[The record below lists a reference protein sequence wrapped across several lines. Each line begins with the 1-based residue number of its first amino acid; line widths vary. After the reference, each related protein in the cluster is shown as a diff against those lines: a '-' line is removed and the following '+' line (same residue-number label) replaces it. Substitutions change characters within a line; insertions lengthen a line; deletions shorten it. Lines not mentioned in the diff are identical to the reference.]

1 MTHYWWKDLHDR
13 NDAWLGLALTV
24 KGETPAG
31 LALEMLSGHHGRMAL
46 QLRGETLFWA
56 SMLKDYSGVWLVT
69 NREHPDQLNLLPPVR
84 SEDIEAIKRKGDAA
98 WTGEWCRYFA
108 RQLMDSPAPLL
119 APRDWLLR
127 PMLPAKRHSSYLRNT
142 TPDID
147 QWYFKTPPSAGDW
160 RVDWALYGEDFRS
173 LTDPEHVR
181 LVDWWWGGHLLMG
194 RYPIDPH
201 AGRLKWWRKKCREG
215 ELPPVLVWYIA
226 GLASYVVLD
235 GHYRLHAAME
245 EGIPPSFLVLSE
257 YAEREFPVDEAQ
269 RERVQRALALQ
280 QANNPG
286 CNIDGINQTLI
297 NLWDRRYLYAETHS
311 RATLGNGEGWA
322 REVTAYLRRHGQE
335 AYLENVLNGT
345 ENPVD
350 DAG

>member
-1 MTHYWWKDLHDR
+1 
-13 NDAWLGLALTV
+13 
-24 KGETPAG
+24 
-31 LALEMLSGHHGRMAL
+31 
-46 QLRGETLFWA
+46 
-56 SMLKDYSGVWLVT
+56 
-69 NREHPDQLNLLPPVR
+69 LPPVR
-84 SEDIEAIKRKGDAA
+84 SEDIEAIKRKGDGA

-127 PMLPAKRHSSYLRNT
+127 PMLPAKRQSSYLRNT

-160 RVDWALYGEDFRS
+160 SVDWALYGEDFRS

-194 RYPIDPH
+194 RYPVDPH

-215 ELPPVLVWYIA
+215 ALPPVLVWYVA
-226 GLASYVVLD
+226 GLASYIVLD

-257 YAEREFPVDEAQ
+257 YAEREFPADEAQ

-322 REVTAYLRRHGQE
+322 REVTAYLRRHGQTT
-335 AYLENVLNGT
+335 YLENVLNGT